1 MTNLRKQA
9 FKHFRECCMAYL
21 RERLQS
27 AVAEESFELAAII
40 RDEINHR
47 SASEERCVTVQKF
60 TQYLEDQ
67 D

>member
-1 MTNLRKQA
+1 MDRRHVSQHL
-9 FKHFRECCMAYL
+9 RECSMAYL
-21 RERLQS
+21 REELRA
-27 AVAEESFELAAII
+27 AVYQEHYELAAII

-60 TQYLEDQ
+60 TQHLEDQ